1 MGGSGAAA
9 VTVATAAA
17 AAAAAAAEA
26 AVTAAA
32 AVAVAAAVLPVWC
45 TDGSCKRSVSP
56 FEVGSRGEG
65 QRSWNV
71 PKAIAHAM

>member
-1 MGGSGAAA
+1 MTAHA
-9 VTVATAAA
+9 AAA
-17 AAAAAAAEA
+17 AAAAAAAEV

-45 TDGSCKRSVSP
+45 TDGSCKRSVRP
-56 FEVGSRGEG
+56 LEVGSRGEG

-71 PKAIAHAM
+71 PKAFVHTM